1 MVVKQLIIKIVLF
14 GIKNVQKTILVTE
27 TDK

>member
-1 MVVKQLIIKIVLF
+1 MVVKQLIIKIFLF
-14 GIKNVQKTILVTE
+14 GIKNVQNIILVTE